1 MDIPFDGLSDED
13 VRRILYLKNVVVVG
27 MSRDASKPSHFV
39 PKFLIKHGYNVTPVN
54 PLADE
59 ILGLKSYKSIIEIPI
74 EPDII
79 NIFRPSDQVY
89 EIVRE
94 ALPKNPKVIWMQEGI
109 YNEEAVV
116 LARKNKIQTVWNRC
130 MMKEHNRLFGTKPF
144 IATKKL

>member
-1 MDIPFDGLSDED
+1 MYIPFDGLSDED
-13 VRRILYLKNVVVVG
+13 VRKILYLKNVVVVG
-27 MSRDASKPSHFV
+27 MSRDALKPAHYV
-39 PKFLIKHGYNVTPVN
+39 PKFLIKHVYNVIPVN
-54 PLADE
+54 PMTDE

-89 EIVRE
+89 DIVRE
-94 ALPKNPKVIWMQEGI
+94 ALPKNPKVVWMQEGI

-144 IATKKL
+144 ITMRKL